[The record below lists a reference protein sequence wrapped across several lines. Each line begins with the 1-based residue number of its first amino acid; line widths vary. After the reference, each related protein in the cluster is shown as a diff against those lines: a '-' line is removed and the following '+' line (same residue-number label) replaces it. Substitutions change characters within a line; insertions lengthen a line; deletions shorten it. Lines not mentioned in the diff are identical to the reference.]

1 MSEKMMTTILV
12 NQILMMKVMS
22 QLLQAPGVTAHPTK
36 ETNLHKE
43 LDSAAEAT
51 RKLLWSATYD

>member
-1 MSEKMMTTILV
+1 MNEKMMVAILT